1 MRKIS
6 YFQVGLT
13 ETHTVIH
20 PITKTDM
27 IIYSAVEKLDII

>member
-13 ETHTVIH
+13 EIHIVIH
-20 PITKTDM
+20 PITKTHM
-27 IIYSAVEKLDII
+27 IVYSAVEKLDII